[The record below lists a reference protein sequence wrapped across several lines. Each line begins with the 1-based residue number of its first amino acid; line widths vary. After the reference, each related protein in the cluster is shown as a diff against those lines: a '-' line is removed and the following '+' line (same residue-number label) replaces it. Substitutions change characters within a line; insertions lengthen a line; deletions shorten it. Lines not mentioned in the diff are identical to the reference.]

1 MPTNQDFFQAA
12 DPLFQCYNRG
22 DYAGAL
28 EIAEQLAVRYPE
40 QAIHTCFWR
49 ICLTSRLTRIDDA
62 LRLLAEGL
70 AAGYWWSEGGL
81 HKDPDLAPLQGLPEF
96 EQMVST
102 SHALQMAAQA
112 GVQPDLRVYTP
123 DSKVPS
129 PYPLLIALHGRG
141 HSLENDNAPYWKH
154 ACQLGWLVA
163 VPRSSQLSWPDA
175 YGWDD
180 SKLAGKEIA
189 AHYDT
194 LCAQYP
200 IDRQRLV
207 IAGMSQGGA
216 LAVHLALA
224 GKLPA
229 CGFLA
234 VVPGNSVTEGLE
246 VLIQSAQGRGLRGYL
261 VAGGKDPRYEMFKQ
275 IHALFL
281 QHGIPCEM
289 EDHPELGHEFPTDF
303 EKSLKKALN
312 FILA

>member
-1 MPTNQDFFQAA
+1 MTTNEDFFQAA
-12 DPLFQCYNRG
+12 DPFFQHYNRG
-22 DYAGAL
+22 DYSGAL
-28 EIAEQLAVRYPE
+28 EIAEDLVVRYPE
-40 QAIHTCFWR
+40 QAVHTYLWR
-49 ICLTSRLTRIDDA
+49 ICLTSRLKRIDEA
-62 LRLLAEGL
+62 LQLFAEGL
-70 AAGYWWSEGGL
+70 DAGYWWSEGGL
-81 HKDPDLAPLQGLPEF
+81 HKDPDLAPLQGLPKF
-96 EQMVST
+96 EQLVAA
-102 SHALQMAAQA
+102 SHARHMAAQA

-123 DSKVPS
+123 DSTVPL
-129 PYPLLIALHGRG
+129 PYPLLIALHGGG

-163 VPRSSQLSWPDA
+163 VPRSSQLSWPGA

-180 SKLAGKEIA
+180 SKLAGKEIV

-200 IDRQRLV
+200 VDRQRLI

-216 LAVHLALA
+216 LAIHLVL
-224 GKLPA
+224 GRKLPA

-234 VVPGNSVTEGLE
+234 VVPGNRVMEGLE
-246 VLIQSAQGRGLRGYL
+246 PLVQSVQGSGLRGYM

-289 EDHPELGHEFPTDF
+289 EDHPELGHEFPPDF
-303 EKSLKKALN
+303 DNSLEKSLN